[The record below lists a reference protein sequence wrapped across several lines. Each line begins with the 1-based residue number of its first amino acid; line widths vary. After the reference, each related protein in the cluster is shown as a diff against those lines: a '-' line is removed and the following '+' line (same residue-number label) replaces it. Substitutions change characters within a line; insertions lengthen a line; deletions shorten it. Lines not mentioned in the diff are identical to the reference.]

1 MSDNALRRAGM
12 AMLSIGLAVS
22 LTACTPP
29 NGAVG
34 DTQSQDSA
42 VAHVGP
48 DRADTKVAFI
58 GSQDIDADGLVLD
71 AMEQGKLK
79 PTYVPVTG
87 TIDAQQT
94 AIQGVRD
101 MTQSKVG
108 IIVIGGM
115 DVTDANRDDWHAAL
129 QGAREAGIAVA
140 LLNPVHV
147 PKDGKLYAAVLTIND
162 RMADAVPIADAVMTI
177 GNNDPHE
184 RDMVVTTK

>member
-12 AMLSIGLAVS
+12 AMLAIGLAVS

-71 AMEQGKLK
+71 AMANSSRRMFPSPVPSMPSKRPFK
-79 PTYVPVTG
+79 AYV
-87 TIDAQQT
+87 I
-94 AIQGVRD
+94 
-101 MTQSKVG
+101 
-108 IIVIGGM
+108 
-115 DVTDANRDDWHAAL
+115 
-129 QGAREAGIAVA
+129 
-140 LLNPVHV
+140 
-147 PKDGKLYAAVLTIND
+147 
-162 RMADAVPIADAVMTI
+162 
-177 GNNDPHE
+177 
-184 RDMVVTTK
+184 

>member
-12 AMLSIGLAVS
+12 AMLAIGLAVS

-58 GSQDIDADGLVLD
+58 GSQDIDADGL
-71 AMEQGKLK
+71 
-79 PTYVPVTG
+79 
-87 TIDAQQT
+87 
-94 AIQGVRD
+94 
-101 MTQSKVG
+101 
-108 IIVIGGM
+108 
-115 DVTDANRDDWHAAL
+115 
-129 QGAREAGIAVA
+129 
-140 LLNPVHV
+140 HV

>member
-12 AMLSIGLAVS
+12 AMLAIGLAVS

-42 VAHVGP
+42 
-48 DRADTKVAFI
+48 
-58 GSQDIDADGLVLD
+58 IDADGLVLD

>member
-12 AMLSIGLAVS
+12 AMLAIGLAVS

-48 DRADTKVAFI
+48 DR
-58 GSQDIDADGLVLD
+58 
-71 AMEQGKLK
+71 
-79 PTYVPVTG
+79 
-87 TIDAQQT
+87 
-94 AIQGVRD
+94 
-101 MTQSKVG
+101 
-108 IIVIGGM
+108 
-115 DVTDANRDDWHAAL
+115 AAL

>member
-12 AMLSIGLAVS
+12 AMLAIGLAVS

-58 GSQDIDADGLVLD
+58 GS
-71 AMEQGKLK
+71 QGKLK

-184 RDMVVTTK
+184 RDVVVTTK

>member
-1 MSDNALRRAGM
+1 MP
-12 AMLSIGLAVS
+12 
-22 LTACTPP
+22 TP
-29 NGAVG
+29 
-34 DTQSQDSA
+34 
-42 VAHVGP
+42 
-48 DRADTKVAFI
+48 KWFI

-129 QGAREAGIAVA
+129 QWAREAGIAVA

>member
-1 MSDNALRRAGM
+1 MTTRCDVRAWQCWRSDWRSPDRLHAAERGR
-12 AMLSIGLAVS
+12 
-22 LTACTPP
+22 
-29 NGAVG
+29 G

-129 QGAREAGIAVA
+129 QGPRG
-140 LLNPVHV
+140 
-147 PKDGKLYAAVLTIND
+147 
-162 RMADAVPIADAVMTI
+162 
-177 GNNDPHE
+177 GN
-184 RDMVVTTK
+184 RGGTAQSGACT

>member
-1 MSDNALRRAGM
+1 
-12 AMLSIGLAVS
+12 
-22 LTACTPP
+22 
-29 NGAVG
+29 
-34 DTQSQDSA
+34 
-42 VAHVGP
+42 
-48 DRADTKVAFI
+48 
-58 GSQDIDADGLVLD
+58 
-71 AMEQGKLK
+71 
-79 PTYVPVTG
+79 
-87 TIDAQQT
+87 
-94 AIQGVRD
+94 VRD

-140 LLNPVHV
+140 LLNPVHA

-162 RMADAVPIADAVMTI
+162 HMTDAVPIADAVMTI

>member
-1 MSDNALRRAGM
+1 M
-12 AMLSIGLAVS
+12 AMLAIGLAVS

-87 TIDAQQT
+87 TIDA
-94 AIQGVRD
+94 
-101 MTQSKVG
+101 
-108 IIVIGGM
+108 
-115 DVTDANRDDWHAAL
+115 AL

-140 LLNPVHV
+140 LLNPVQA